1 MGRYYHGD
9 IEGKFW
15 FAMMDS
21 NVASVFGDYGE
32 DMFYCEEREC
42 EVRASEIEELSHKE
56 RESLCSE
63 PTYIHYEYYYHI
75 NKGVEDTNF
84 DIGVLQS
91 KIKETQGLVRK
102 YSTFMQE
109 KLEEKKSK
117 EKEDEL
123 FGSRLDKILT
133 AEQYTQKLEILS
145 KLIEARRLRE
155 ATSDRYEEMLFY
167 LADFLSSEN
176 DIRDIQPI
184 TEVAM
189 GSIIF
194 SKLLEGGECVFEAE
208 I

>member
-42 EVRASEIEELSHKE
+42 EVRASEIEKLTYKE

-63 PTYIHYEYYYHI
+63 PSYIYYEYYYHI
-75 NKGVEDTNF
+75 NKGTEDTNF
-84 DIGVLQS
+84 DIGVLQD
-91 KIKETQGLVRK
+91 KIKETQELVRK
-102 YSTFMQE
+102 YSTFMQVR
-109 KLEEKKSK
+109 LEEMKSK

-167 LADFLSSEN
+167 LADFLSFQN

-189 GSIIF
+189 GSKIF
-194 SKLLEGGECVFEAE
+194 SKLLEIGRCEFEAE

>member
-21 NVASVFGDYGE
+21 DVASIFGDYGE

-42 EVRASEIEELSHKE
+42 EVRASEIEELNQKE
-56 RESLCSE
+56 RDSLCSE
-63 PTYIHYEYYYHI
+63 PTYIHYEYYYCNENEI
-75 NKGVEDTNF
+75 EDTNF
-84 DIGVLQS
+84 EVEVLQNT
-91 KIKETQGLVRK
+91 IKEVQKLVRK
-102 YSTFMQE
+102 HAGFIE
-109 KLEEKKSK
+109 AKLEEQKSQ
-117 EKEDEL
+117 EKEDE
-123 FGSRLDKILT
+123 FFKSRLDKILT

-167 LADFLSSEN
+167 LADFLSFQN
-176 DIRDIQPI
+176 GIKNIQSI

-189 GSIIF
+189 GSKIF
-194 SKLLEGGECVFEAE
+194 SKLLESGECVFEAE

>member
-15 FAMMDS
+15 FAMMNSD
-21 NVASVFGDYGE
+21 VASVFGDYGE

-42 EVRASEIEELSHKE
+42 EVRASEIEELTYKE
-56 RESLCSE
+56 RKSLCSE
-63 PTYIHYEYYYHI
+63 PSFIHYEYYYHI

-91 KIKETQGLVRK
+91 KIKETQELVRK

-109 KLEEKKSK
+109 KLEEKNSK

-123 FGSRLDKILT
+123 FGRRLDKILT
-133 AEQYTQKLEILS
+133 AQQYEEKLEILS
-145 KLIEARRLRE
+145 KLIDARRLRE
-155 ATSDRYEEMLFY
+155 TTSDRYEEMLFY

-176 DIRDIQPI
+176 DSKDIQPI

-194 SKLLEGGECVFEAE
+194 SKLLESGECVFEGE